1 MEVIMKKKTLIGARC
16 ALDPLPQGFPCS
28 LSDMLVS
35 LSSGEWDAKGST
47 VTGNIVLQKK
57 SKISNLNI
65 TGTLLIDSGADGTV
79 ITNCRING
87 GIRIRANN
95 VAILKTRVNYVS
107 EGIIDDSENGLYV
120 RDSIIE
126 GEGLAISSR
135 ADNTEIRNCTVSS
148 DIVLGEGENQMVALT
163 KCGGIHISG
172 ARNSS
177 LIKNDAESISADGN
191 HALYVIENAV
201 SGTLLLSDNNFI
213 IADLNKAGDTV
224 SEGNENMN
232 GDNITDVN
240 ARLPVGADKNLLPH
254 IDKDLFVGKPRKA
267 TVRDPEADS
276 ERALPRYVMDESKT
290 EDVIIIAPGAYISE
304 ESMVFHTENSHTT
317 IYAYGVYAERQVD
330 LYHHMDMGGVTDI
343 TVKGMTVAFK
353 QQSCGQVYVV
363 GLEGLDDDGNA
374 GWLRVITGAGLMDEF
389 AGSDDHY
396 FKGIHWGGAHRD
408 FYAYMDCDYGATTPT
423 EADGTRLVHM
433 STAKYNRIKV
443 GDVLTC
449 RASNGHG
456 TIQIWDSANITF
468 YDFTMYGNAA
478 SFAWTESN
486 NKTATTLYRVANTT
500 RNGEIIDEETYQRYK
515 GYEEKYGIS
524 FEMSIDELGRF
535 RGSPCHIGSI
545 DATHTMRCGQGTIS
559 ISSIFENMCDD
570 GTNQNH
576 SHARL
581 AALTDNGDGTATVLY
596 KGMQPMFFYNC
607 RGREKCKEHICD
619 GYCFP
624 FTKDQRVYVYTSGGQ
639 LVCDTEALTDT
650 IDEGTGVAQEYGTEF
665 KLYSV
670 KVRSDAVNFKALDGY
685 DLSKNT
691 PEDGPGEK
699 VMVDNMSRASNGFIF
714 DNTVVR
720 NIRSRGLL
728 VKASEARIEN
738 CTLEN
743 IGMSCIAILYEI
755 YWGESGVTENTVIR
769 NNIFDH
775 TGFFDNVKHYAPI
788 SIQGLGSSVDE
799 DYLLYKNIRL
809 EGNVIKNRTTDYAIY
824 VNSAK
829 DIEIIGNDL
838 GRENSLGNEYAQ
850 DIYIEGAMNVEISGN
865 KYSKEG
871 ATPTEMVCAEKIKN
885 IYGKDVTENGTPLI
899 KDSE

>member
-1 MEVIMKKKTLIGARC
+1 MEVNMKKTTLIGAPC
-16 ALDPLPQGFPCS
+16 TLDPLPQGSPCS
-28 LSDMLVS
+28 LSDMRVS
-35 LSSGEWDAKGST
+35 LSSGEWDANGAT
-47 VTGNIVLQKK
+47 VTGDVVLTEG
-57 SKISNLNI
+57 SKISNLNVI
-65 TGTLLIDSGADGTV
+65 GTLLIDTGADGTV
-79 ITNCRING
+79 ITNCRIIG
-87 GIRIRANN
+87 RIRIRANN
-95 VAILKTRVNYVS
+95 VAILQTRVNYAS

-126 GEGLAISSR
+126 GEGLSISSR
-135 ADNTEIRNCTVSS
+135 ADNAEIRNCTVSG

-163 KCGGIHISG
+163 KCAGIHVSG

-191 HALYVIENAV
+191 HALYVIENTVLGAL
-201 SGTLLLSDNNFI
+201 SLSDNNFI
-213 IADLNKAGDTV
+213 IADLNKAEDV
-224 SEGNENMN
+224 ISEGNENAN

-240 ARLPVGADKNLLPH
+240 SRLPVGADKNLLPH
-254 IDKDLFVGKPRKA
+254 LDKDLFVGKPRKS
-267 TVRDPEADS
+267 TVRDPEAES
-276 ERALPRYVMDESKT
+276 EKTLPRYIMDSSGT
-290 EDVIIIAPGAYISE
+290 DDIIIVAPGAYISE
-304 ESMVFHTENSHTT
+304 ESMEFHTDSSNTV

-330 LYHHMDMGGVTDI
+330 LARHMGFWDVDNI
-343 TVKGMTVAFK
+343 TVKGLVLGFK

-363 GLEGLDDDGNA
+363 GLEGLDEDGKA
-374 GWLRVITGAGLMDEF
+374 GWLRVMTGAGLMNEF
-389 AGSDDHY
+389 AKSDDHY
-396 FKGIHWGGAHRD
+396 FKDIHWGGAHRD
-408 FYAYMDCDYGATTPT
+408 FYAYMDCDYGETTPA
-423 EADGTRLVHM
+423 EKDGTRKVHM
-433 STAKYNRIKV
+433 SAEKYKRIQV

-456 TIQIWDSANITF
+456 TIQVYRCSDITF

-478 SFAWTESN
+478 AFAWTEGD
-486 NKTATTLYRVANTT
+486 NKTATTYYRVANTT
-500 RNGEIIDEETYQRYK
+500 RNGEIIDEDTYQRYK

-524 FEMSIDELGRF
+524 FEMSIDDQGRF

-545 DATHTMRCGQGTIS
+545 DATHTMRCGQGSVATFCL
-559 ISSIFENMCDD
+559 FENMCDD

-576 SHARL
+576 QHARL

-624 FTKDQRVYVYTSGGQ
+624 FSKGQRVYVYTSGGQ

-650 IDEGTGVAQEYGTEF
+650 TDEGTAIAQEYGTEF

-670 KVRSDAVNFKALDGY
+670 KVKSDAVNFKALEGY

-699 VMVDNMSRASNGFIF
+699 VMVDNMSRASNGFVF

-743 IGMSCIAILYEI
+743 IGKSCIAILYEI
-755 YWGESGVTENTVIR
+755 FWGESGVTENTVIR
-769 NNIFDH
+769 NNVFDH
-775 TGFFDNVKHYAPI
+775 TGFFDNVKYFAPI
-788 SIQGLGSSVDE
+788 SIHGLGSSVEE
-799 DYLLYKNIRL
+799 DYLLYKNIIL
-809 EGNVIKNRTTDYAIY
+809 EGNVVKNRTTDYAVY

-829 DIEIIGNDL
+829 DIKIIGNDL
-838 GRENSLGNEYAQ
+838 GRENALGTTFAQ
-850 DIYIEGAMNVEISGN
+850 DIYIEGAMNVEISDN
-865 KYSKEG
+865 KYSKDG
-871 ATPTEMVCAEKIKN
+871 ATPTEMVRAEKIKN
-885 IYGKDVTENGTPLI
+885 IFGTDVTENNVSLI